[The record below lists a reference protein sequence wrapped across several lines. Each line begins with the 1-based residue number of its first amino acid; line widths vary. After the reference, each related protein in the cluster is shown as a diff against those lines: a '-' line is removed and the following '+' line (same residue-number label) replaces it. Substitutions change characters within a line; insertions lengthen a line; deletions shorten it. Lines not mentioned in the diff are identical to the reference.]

1 MTVATLHEYLEQSA
15 RRYRD
20 TCAAVE
26 ASSGRQITYGEL
38 DTLSSQ
44 VRDHLRRIGVRPGD
58 RVGICLPKSIA
69 SLAVL
74 FGILKVG
81 AAYVP
86 VDSLAPPARNAF
98 IFTDCGVRAIFVE
111 ASRAEALRCE
121 LARLAAEPRLLPL
134 DWSDG
139 SSPLATYLARVE
151 AEGGLA
157 VEDESARPGPD
168 NLAYVLYTSGSTGQ
182 PKGVMLTHRN
192 GSSYVD
198 WCSEIL
204 APDENDR
211 FSSHAPFHFDL
222 SILDI
227 FVPLKHGATVFLIG
241 EELGKNPARM
251 ASVIAERRLTVW
263 YSTPSVLTL
272 LVEHGGLDARDD
284 HALRFI
290 LFAGEV
296 FPVKHLR
303 RLKALVP
310 RARYLNLYGP
320 TETNVCTYYE
330 IPQTIAED
338 RTAPFPIGRA
348 CSHVKAR
355 VIDANGRDV
364 PRGQE
369 GELVISGAP
378 VMLGYWNMPERT
390 SAAFHVDS
398 TGRWYR
404 TGDIVIEG
412 DDGVYTFRG
421 RRDRMV
427 KRRGY
432 RIELGEIETALYR
445 HPAISEVAA
454 IARSEESG
462 VSIKV
467 FYASR
472 DGHALS
478 LIELKRFCAHNLPAY
493 MAPDWFSHQPLL
505 PKTST
510 DKIDYQHLIRME

>member
-1 MTVATLHEYLEQSA
+1 MPVAILHEYLEQSA
-15 RRYRD
+15 RRYPQ

-38 DTLSSQ
+38 DALSDQ

-111 ASRAEALRCE
+111 ASRAETLHCE
-121 LARLAAEPRLLPL
+121 LARLAAEPCLLSL

-139 SSPLATYLARVE
+139 PLPLATYLARVE
-151 AEGGLA
+151 AGGLA

-303 RLKALVP
+303 RLKAVVP

-338 RTAPFPIGRA
+338 RSAPFPIGRA

-355 VIDANGRDV
+355 VIDANGRNV

-369 GELVISGAP
+369 GELAISGAP

-398 TGRWYR
+398 SGRWYR
-404 TGDIVIEG
+404 TGDVVIEG
-412 DDGVYTFRG
+412 DGGVYTFRG

-472 DGHALS
+472 DSHALS

-493 MAPDWFSHQPLL
+493 MAPDWFSHQKLL

-510 DKIDYQHLIRME
+510 DKIDYQHLMRME

>member
-1 MTVATLHEYLEQSA
+1 
-15 RRYRD
+15 
-20 TCAAVE
+20 
-26 ASSGRQITYGEL
+26 
-38 DTLSSQ
+38 
-44 VRDHLRRIGVRPGD
+44 
-58 RVGICLPKSIA
+58 
-69 SLAVL
+69 
-74 FGILKVG
+74 

-98 IFTDCGVRAIFVE
+98 IFNDCGVRAIFVE
-111 ASRAEALRCE
+111 ASRAETLRCE
-121 LARLAAEPRLLPL
+121 LARLAAEPCLLPL
-134 DWSDG
+134 DWSDDP
-139 SSPLATYLARVE
+139 SPLATYLARVE
-151 AEGGLA
+151 AHGLA
-157 VEDESARPGPD
+157 VVDESARSGPD

-182 PKGVMLTHRN
+182 PKGVMLTHCN

-198 WCSEIL
+198 WCSDIL

-241 EELGKNPARM
+241 EELGKNPTRM

-272 LVEHGGLDARDD
+272 LVEHGSLDARDD

-303 RLKALVP
+303 RLKAVVP

-338 RTAPFPIGRA
+338 RSAPFPIGRA

-369 GELVISGAP
+369 GELAISGAP

-398 TGRWYR
+398 SGRWYR
-404 TGDIVIEG
+404 TGDVVIEG
-412 DDGVYTFRG
+412 DGGVYTFRG

-493 MAPDWFSHQPLL
+493 MAPDWFSHQQLL

-510 DKIDYQHLIRME
+510 DKIDYQHLMRME

>member
-1 MTVATLHEYLEQSA
+1 MTVAALHEYLEQSA
-15 RRYRD
+15 RRYPKR
-20 TCAAVE
+20 CAAVE

-38 DTLSSQ
+38 DALSDQ
-44 VRDHLRRIGVRPGD
+44 VRDHLRRIGVRPGN

-98 IFTDCGVRAIFVE
+98 IFNDCGVRAIFVE
-111 ASRAEALRCE
+111 ASRAETLRCE
-121 LARLAAEPRLLPL
+121 LARLAAEPCLLPL
-134 DWSDG
+134 DWSDAP
-139 SSPLATYLARVE
+139 SPLATYLARVG
-151 AEGGLA
+151 AGGLA

-198 WCSEIL
+198 WCSDIL

-241 EELGKNPARM
+241 EELGKNPTRM

-272 LVEHGGLDARDD
+272 LVEHGSLDARDD

-303 RLKALVP
+303 RLKAVVP

-338 RTAPFPIGRA
+338 HTAPFPIGRA

-355 VIDANGRDV
+355 VIDANGRNV

-369 GELVISGAP
+369 GELAISGAP
-378 VMLGYWNMPERT
+378 VMRGYWNMPERT

-398 TGRWYR
+398 SGRWYR
-404 TGDIVIEG
+404 TGDVVIEG
-412 DDGVYTFRG
+412 DGGVYTFRG

-472 DGHALS
+472 GGHALS

-493 MAPDWFSHQPLL
+493 MAPDWFSHQQLL

-510 DKIDYQHLIRME
+510 DKIDYQHLMRME

>member
-1 MTVATLHEYLEQSA
+1 MTVAALHEYLEQSA
-15 RRYRD
+15 RRDPKR
-20 TCAAVE
+20 CAAVE

-38 DTLSSQ
+38 DALSDQ
-44 VRDHLRRIGVRPGD
+44 VRDHLRRIGVRPAD

-74 FGILKVG
+74 FGILKMG
-81 AAYVP
+81 AVYVP

-98 IFTDCGVRAIFVE
+98 IFNDCGVRAIFVE
-111 ASRAEALRCE
+111 ASRAETLRCE
-121 LARLAAEPRLLPL
+121 LARLAAEPCLLQL

-139 SSPLATYLARVE
+139 PSPLATYLARVG
-151 AEGGLA
+151 AGGLA

-198 WCSEIL
+198 WCSDIL

-241 EELGKNPARM
+241 EELGKNPTRM

-272 LVEHGGLDARDD
+272 LVEHGSLDARDD

-303 RLKALVP
+303 RLKAVVP

-338 RTAPFPIGRA
+338 RSAPFPIGRA

-369 GELVISGAP
+369 GELAISGAP

-404 TGDIVIEG
+404 TGDVVIEG
-412 DDGVYTFRG
+412 DGGVYTFRG

-472 DGHALS
+472 GGHALS

-493 MAPDWFSHQPLL
+493 MAPDWFSHQQLL

-510 DKIDYQHLIRME
+510 DKIDYQHLMRME

>member
-1 MTVATLHEYLEQSA
+1 MSVATLHGYLEQSA
-15 RRYRD
+15 RRHREK
-20 TCAAVE
+20 CAAVE
-26 ASSGRQITYGEL
+26 AGSGRQITYGEL
-38 DTLSSQ
+38 DRLSSG
-44 VRDHLRRIGVRPGD
+44 VRDHLRRIGVLPGD

-111 ASRAEALRCE
+111 ASRADALRCE

-139 SSPLATYLARVE
+139 SSPLATYLARL
-151 AEGGLA
+151 GGLA
-157 VEDESARPGPD
+157 VEGESARPGPD
-168 NLAYVLYTSGSTGQ
+168 DLAYVLYTSGSTGQ

-198 WCSEIL
+198 WCSETL

-241 EELGKNPARM
+241 EELGKNPAGI

-272 LVEHGGLDARDD
+272 LVEHGGLDTRYD

-310 RARYLNLYGP
+310 RPRYLNLYGP

-330 IPQTIAED
+330 IPQMIAED

-364 PRGQE
+364 PRGEE

-378 VMLGYWNMPERT
+378 VMLGYWNMPERS
-390 SAAFHVDS
+390 SAAFHVDA

-404 TGDIVIEG
+404 TGDIVVEG
-412 DDGVYTFRG
+412 DNGVYTFRG

-454 IARSEESG
+454 VARSEERG

-472 DGHALS
+472 DGRPLS
-478 LIELKRFCAHNLPAY
+478 LIELKWFCAHNLPAY
-493 MAPDWFSHQPLL
+493 MVPDWFSHQSSL

-510 DKIDYQHLIRME
+510 DKIDYQHLVRME

>member
-1 MTVATLHEYLEQSA
+1 MTLHGYLEQSA
-15 RRYRD
+15 RRYREK
-20 TCAAVE
+20 CAAVE

-38 DTLSSQ
+38 DRLSSR

-58 RVGICLPKSIA
+58 HIGICLPKSIV
-69 SLAVL
+69 SLATL

-111 ASRAEALRCE
+111 ASRADALRCE

-139 SSPLATYLARVE
+139 SSPLATYLAREE

-157 VEDESARPGPD
+157 VEGESARSEPND
-168 NLAYVLYTSGSTGQ
+168 LAYVLYTSGSTGQ
-182 PKGVMLTHRN
+182 PKGVMLTHHN
-192 GSSYVD
+192 GTSYVD
-198 WCSEIL
+198 WCSETL

-227 FVPLKHGATVFLIG
+227 FVPLKHGATVLLIG
-241 EELGKNPARM
+241 EELGKHPAGM

-303 RLKALVP
+303 RLKTLVP
-310 RARYLNLYGP
+310 HARYLNLYGP

-355 VIDANGRDV
+355 VIDRNGRDV
-364 PRGQE
+364 PRGHE
-369 GELVISGAP
+369 GELAISGAP
-378 VMLGYWNMPERT
+378 VMQGYWNLPERT

-404 TGDIVIEG
+404 TGDIVVEG
-412 DDGVYTFRG
+412 DNGVYTFRG

-478 LIELKRFCAHNLPAY
+478 LIELKRFCAHNLPAF

>member
-1 MTVATLHEYLEQSA
+1 MTVSTLHGYLEQSA
-15 RRYRD
+15 RRYREK
-20 TCAAVE
+20 CAAVE

-38 DTLSSQ
+38 DRLSSR
-44 VRDHLRRIGVRPGD
+44 VRDLLRRIGVRPGD

-74 FGILKVG
+74 LGILKVG

-86 VDSLAPPARNAF
+86 VDSLAPPVRNAF
-98 IFTDCGVRAIFVE
+98 IFTDCGVHAIFVE
-111 ASRAEALRCE
+111 ASRADALRCE

-139 SSPLATYLARVE
+139 SSPLATYLASVE
-151 AEGGLA
+151 AEAGLA
-157 VEDESARPGPD
+157 VEGESARPGPD
-168 NLAYVLYTSGSTGQ
+168 DLAYVLYTSGSTGQ

-310 RARYLNLYGP
+310 RPRYLNLYGP

-369 GELVISGAP
+369 GELAISGAP
-378 VMLGYWNMPERT
+378 VMQGYWNMPERT

-404 TGDIVIEG
+404 TGDIVIDG

>member
-1 MTVATLHEYLEQSA
+1 MTVLHEYLEQSA
-15 RRYRD
+15 RRYRER
-20 TCAAVE
+20 CAVVE
-26 ASSGRQITYGEL
+26 ASSGLQFTYGEL
-38 DTLSSQ
+38 DALSGR

-58 RVGICLPKSIA
+58 RIGICLPKSIA
-69 SLAVL
+69 SLAIL

-86 VDSLAPPARNAF
+86 VDSRAPPARNAF
-98 IFTDCGVRAIFVE
+98 IFTDCRVRAIFVE
-111 ASRAEALRCE
+111 LSRAEALGCE
-121 LARLAAEPRLLPL
+121 LARAAAEPRLLPL
-134 DWSDG
+134 DWFDG
-139 SSPLATYLARVE
+139 PSPLETYLARVE

-157 VEDESARPGPD
+157 VEDESARPGTD

-192 GSSYVD
+192 GLSYVD

-227 FVPLKHGATVFLIG
+227 YVPLKHGATVFLIG

-272 LVEHGGLDARDD
+272 LAEHGGLDARHD
-284 HALRFI
+284 HALRFV

-330 IPQTIAED
+330 IPQQIADD

-355 VIDANGRDV
+355 VIDANGRNV
-364 PRGQE
+364 PRGQQ
-369 GELVISGAP
+369 GELAISGAP
-378 VMLGYWNMPERT
+378 VMLGYWNKPERT

-462 VSIKV
+462 VSITV

-493 MAPDWFSHQPLL
+493 MAPDWFLHQPLL

>member
-1 MTVATLHEYLEQSA
+1 MTVAALHEYLEQSA
-15 RRYRD
+15 SRYPQR
-20 TCAAVE
+20 CAAVE

-38 DTLSSQ
+38 DALSDQ
-44 VRDHLRRIGVRPGD
+44 VRDHLRRIGVRPAD

-98 IFTDCGVRAIFVE
+98 IFNDCGVRAIFVE
-111 ASRAEALRCE
+111 ASRAETLRCE
-121 LARLAAEPRLLPL
+121 LARLAAEPYLLPL

-139 SSPLATYLARVE
+139 PSPLATYLARVE
-151 AEGGLA
+151 AGGLA
-157 VEDESARPGPD
+157 VEDEAARPGPD

-198 WCSEIL
+198 WCSDIL
-204 APDENDR
+204 APNENDR

-241 EELGKNPARM
+241 EELGKNPTRM

-272 LVEHGGLDARDD
+272 LVEHGSLDARDD

-303 RLKALVP
+303 RLKAVVP

-338 RTAPFPIGRA
+338 RSAPFPIGRA

-355 VIDANGRDV
+355 VIDANGRNV

-369 GELVISGAP
+369 GELAISGAP

-398 TGRWYR
+398 SGCWYR
-404 TGDIVIEG
+404 TGDVVIEG
-412 DDGVYTFRG
+412 DGGVYTFRG

-493 MAPDWFSHQPLL
+493 MAPDWFSHQQLL

-510 DKIDYQHLIRME
+510 DKIDYQHLMRME

>member
-1 MTVATLHEYLEQSA
+1 MTVAALHEYLEQSA
-15 RRYRD
+15 RRYPKR
-20 TCAAVE
+20 CAAVE

-38 DTLSSQ
+38 DALSDQ
-44 VRDHLRRIGVRPGD
+44 VRDHLRRIGVRPGN

-98 IFTDCGVRAIFVE
+98 IFNDCGVRAIFVE
-111 ASRAEALRCE
+111 ASRAETLRCE
-121 LARLAAEPRLLPL
+121 LARLAAEPCLLPL
-134 DWSDG
+134 DWSDAP
-139 SSPLATYLARVE
+139 SPLATYLARVG
-151 AEGGLA
+151 AGGLA

-198 WCSEIL
+198 WCSDIL

-241 EELGKNPARM
+241 EELGKNPTRM

-272 LVEHGGLDARDD
+272 LVEHGSLDARDD

-303 RLKALVP
+303 RLKAVVP

-338 RTAPFPIGRA
+338 HTAPFPIGRA

-355 VIDANGRDV
+355 VIDANGRNV

-369 GELVISGAP
+369 GELAISGAP
-378 VMLGYWNMPERT
+378 VMRGYWNMPERT

-398 TGRWYR
+398 SGRWYR
-404 TGDIVIEG
+404 TGDVVIEG
-412 DDGVYTFRG
+412 DGGVYTFRG

-445 HPAISEVAA
+445 HPEISEVAA

-493 MAPDWFSHQPLL
+493 MAPDWFSHQQLL

-510 DKIDYQHLIRME
+510 DKIDYQHLMRME